1 MTVSVSGGSEMI
13 RYIDELDLAGKKV
26 LMRVDFNV
34 PLNEALEITDDHR
47 IRAALPSVRYA
58 LEKGARLILC
68 SHMGKPKGQRVEK
81 LSLMPVAVRLSE
93 LLGVQVPL
101 LSDCIGPEVEAAVE
115 VLQPGQ
121 AVLLENLRF
130 HSGETKNDPEF
141 SKALASLAEVYVND
155 AFAVSHR
162 AHASVHGVLAFFK
175 ICAAGFLLKKELE
188 YFDRALQAPE
198 RPVVAILGG
207 SKVSTK
213 LGAIQN
219 ILPKVNKIII
229 GGAMANTFWAA
240 QGVSMGSSLVEPDL
254 FETARYLI
262 SEAKQTGVKF
272 YLPVDVVI
280 AQELKADAV
289 TRIVPVQEIPDG
301 WMALDIG
308 PASIKL
314 FCETLEDVKTIVWN
328 GPVGAFEIAP
338 FSSGTMALAHA
349 VGSSKAL
356 SIVGGGDTDAAVSQ
370 AGETENISYIS
381 TGGGAFL
388 ELLEGKELP
397 GIQALKQCV

>member
-1 MTVSVSGGSEMI
+1 MI

-34 PLNEALEITDDHR
+34 PLTDALEITDDHR

-81 LSLMPVAVRLSE
+81 LSLKPVALRLSE
-93 LLGVQVPL
+93 LLGMQVPL
-101 LSDCIGPEVEAAVE
+101 LSNCIGPDVEAAVNA
-115 VLQPGQ
+115 LQPGQ
-121 AVLLENLRF
+121 AILLENLRF
-130 HSGETKNDPEF
+130 YNGETKDDPEF
-141 SKALASLAEVYVND
+141 AQALASLAEVYIND

-162 AHASVHGVLAFFK
+162 AHASVHGVASFFK
-175 ICAAGFLLKKELE
+175 ARAAGFLLKNEIA
-188 YFDRALQAPE
+188 YFEKALKDPE
-198 RPVVAILGG
+198 RPLVAILGG

-240 QGVSMGSSLVEPDL
+240 QGISMGNSLVEPDL
-254 FETARYLI
+254 FETARYLV
-262 SEAKQTGVKF
+262 SEARQADVKF

-280 AQELKADAV
+280 AQELKADV
-289 TRIVPVQEIPDG
+289 TTKIVTVQDVPNG

-308 PASIKL
+308 PATIQL
-314 FCETLEDVKTIVWN
+314 FCEAIENAKTIVWN
-328 GPVGAFEIAP
+328 GPVGAFEIPA
-338 FSSGTMALAHA
+338 FSAGTMALAHA
-349 VGSSKAL
+349 VGKSSGL
-356 SIVGGGDTDAAVSQ
+356 TIVGGGDTDAAVAQ

-388 ELLEGKELP
+388 DLLEGKELP
-397 GIQALKQCV
+397 GIRALREGV

>member
-1 MTVSVSGGSEMI
+1 MI
-13 RYIDELDLAGKKV
+13 RYIDELELAGKKV

-34 PLNEALEITDDHR
+34 PLNDALKITDDHR

-81 LSLMPVAVRLSE
+81 LSLKPVAARLSE
-93 LLGVQVPL
+93 LLGMQVPL
-101 LSDCIGPEVEAAVE
+101 IADCIGPDVQAAVE
-115 VLQPGQ
+115 ALKPGQ
-121 AVLLENLRF
+121 AILLENLRF
-130 HSGETKNDPEF
+130 YSGETKDDAEF
-141 SKALASLAEVYVND
+141 AKALANLAEVYIND

-162 AHASVHGVLAFFK
+162 AHASVHGVVKFFK
-175 ICAAGFLLKKELE
+175 TYAAGFLLKNELA
-188 YFDRALQAPE
+188 YFERALNAPE
-198 RPVVAILGG
+198 RPLVAILGG

-219 ILPKVNKIII
+219 ILPKVNRIMI

-254 FETARYLI
+254 FETAMSLLAQARQ
-262 SEAKQTGVKF
+262 AGVKF
-272 YLPVDVVI
+272 CLPLDVVI

-308 PASIKL
+308 PATIKL
-314 FCETLEDVKTIVWN
+314 FCEAMEKAKTIVWN
-328 GPVGAFEIAP
+328 GPVGAFEIPA
-338 FSSGTMALAHA
+338 FRAGTMALAHA
-349 VGSSKAL
+349 VGASRAL
-356 SIVGGGDTDAAVSQ
+356 TIVGGGDTGAAVAQ
-370 AGETENISYIS
+370 AGETGNISYIS

-388 ELLEGKELP
+388 ALLEGKELP
-397 GIQALKQCV
+397 GIRALTEGV

>member
-1 MTVSVSGGSEMI
+1 MI

-81 LSLMPVAVRLSE
+81 LSLKPVALRLSE
-93 LLGVQVPL
+93 LLGQQVPL
-101 LSDCIGPEVEAAVE
+101 VADCIGPEVQAAVE

-338 FSSGTMALAHA
+338 FSSGTMALAHV

>member
-1 MTVSVSGGSEMI
+1 MLSGGYEMI
-13 RYIDELDLAGKKV
+13 RYINELELAGKKV

-81 LSLMPVAVRLSE
+81 LSLKPVALRLSE
-93 LLGVQVPL
+93 LLGMRVPL

-115 VLQPGQ
+115 ALQPGQ

-130 HSGETKNDPEF
+130 YNGETKDDAEF
-141 SKALASLAEVYVND
+141 AKALASLAEVYVND

-162 AHASVHGVLAFFK
+162 AHASVHGVVRFFK
-175 ICAAGFLLKKELE
+175 TYAAGFLLKNELA
-188 YFDRALQAPE
+188 YFERALKAPE
-198 RPVVAILGG
+198 RPLVAILGG

-240 QGVSMGSSLVEPDL
+240 QGISMGNSLVESDL
-254 FETARYLI
+254 FETAKYLV
-262 SEAKQTGVKF
+262 SEARSLGVKF

-280 AQELKADAV
+280 AQELKADV
-289 TRIVPVQEIPDG
+289 FTRVVPVQEVPDG

-314 FCETLEDVKTIVWN
+314 FCEALENAKTIVWN
-328 GPVGAFEIAP
+328 GPVGAFEIP
-338 FSSGTMALAHA
+338 VFSAGTMALAHA
-349 VGSSKAL
+349 VGASSAL
-356 SIVGGGDTDAAVSQ
+356 TIVGGGDTDAAVAQ
-370 AGETENISYIS
+370 AGETKNISYIS

-388 ELLEGKELP
+388 DLLEGKELP
-397 GIQALKQCV
+397 GIRALGEGV

>member
-1 MTVSVSGGSEMI
+1 
-13 RYIDELDLAGKKV
+13 
-26 LMRVDFNV
+26 
-34 PLNEALEITDDHR
+34 
-47 IRAALPSVRYA
+47 
-58 LEKGARLILC
+58 
-68 SHMGKPKGQRVEK
+68 
-81 LSLMPVAVRLSE
+81 
-93 LLGVQVPL
+93 
-101 LSDCIGPEVEAAVE
+101 
-115 VLQPGQ
+115 
-121 AVLLENLRF
+121 
-130 HSGETKNDPEF
+130 
-141 SKALASLAEVYVND
+141 
-155 AFAVSHR
+155 
-162 AHASVHGVLAFFK
+162 
-175 ICAAGFLLKKELE
+175 
-188 YFDRALQAPE
+188 
-198 RPVVAILGG
+198 
-207 SKVSTK
+207 
-213 LGAIQN
+213 
-219 ILPKVNKIII
+219 
-229 GGAMANTFWAA
+229 MANTFWAA

-338 FSSGTMALAHA
+338 FSSGTMALAHV

>member
-1 MTVSVSGGSEMI
+1 MI
-13 RYIDELDLAGKKV
+13 RYIDELELAGKKV

-68 SHMGKPKGQRVEK
+68 SHMGKPKGQRLEK
-81 LSLMPVAVRLSE
+81 LSLKPVSMRLSE
-93 LLGVQVPL
+93 LLGTQVPL
-101 LSDCIGPEVEAAVE
+101 LSDCIGPEVQAAVE
-115 VLQPGQ
+115 ALQPGQ

-130 HSGETKNDPEF
+130 YNGETKDDPEF
-141 SKALASLAEVYVND
+141 AKALASLAEVYVND

-162 AHASVHGVLAFFK
+162 AHASVHGVVKFFK
-175 ICAAGFLLKKELE
+175 TYAAGFLLKNELA
-188 YFDRALQAPE
+188 YFERALKAPE
-198 RPVVAILGG
+198 RPLVAILGG

-240 QGVSMGSSLVEPDL
+240 QGISMGNSLVESDL
-254 FETARYLI
+254 FETAKYLV
-262 SEAKQTGVKF
+262 SEARNLGVKF

-280 AQELKADAV
+280 AQELKADAS
-289 TRIVPVQEIPDG
+289 TRVVPAQEVPDG

-314 FCETLEDVKTIVWN
+314 FCEALEDARTIVWN
-328 GPVGAFEIAP
+328 GPVGAFEIPA
-338 FSSGTMALAHA
+338 FSAGTMALAHA
-349 VGSSKAL
+349 VGAYSAL
-356 SIVGGGDTDAAVSQ
+356 TIVGGGDTDAAVAQ
-370 AGETENISYIS
+370 AGETGNISYIS

-388 ELLEGKELP
+388 DLLEGKELP
-397 GIQALKQCV
+397 GIQALREGV

>member
-1 MTVSVSGGSEMI
+1 MI

-81 LSLMPVAVRLSE
+81 LSLKPVALRLSE
-93 LLGVQVPL
+93 LLGQQVPL
-101 LSDCIGPEVEAAVE
+101 VADCIGPEVQAAVE
-115 VLQPGQ
+115 ALQPGQ

-130 HSGETKNDPEF
+130 YNGETKDDPEF
-141 SKALASLAEVYVND
+141 AKALASLAEVYVND

-162 AHASVHGVLAFFK
+162 AHASVHGVVKFFK
-175 ICAAGFLLKKELE
+175 AYAAGFLLKNELA
-188 YFDRALQAPE
+188 YFERALKAPE
-198 RPVVAILGG
+198 RPLVAILGG

-254 FETARYLI
+254 FETARYLV
-262 SEAKQTGVKF
+262 SEARQAGVKF

-280 AQELKADAV
+280 AQELKANAV
-289 TRIVPVQEIPDG
+289 NRIVPVQEIPDG

-308 PASIKL
+308 PATTQL
-314 FCETLEDVKTIVWN
+314 FCEALENARTIVWN
-328 GPVGAFEIAP
+328 GPVGAFEMPA
-338 FSSGTMALAHA
+338 FSAGTMALAHA
-349 VGSSKAL
+349 VGASSAL
-356 SIVGGGDTDAAVSQ
+356 TIVGGGDTDAAVAK
-370 AGETENISYIS
+370 AGETGNISYIS

-388 ELLEGKELP
+388 DLLEGKELP
-397 GIQALKQCV
+397 GILALTEGV

>member
-1 MTVSVSGGSEMI
+1 MI

-101 LSDCIGPEVEAAVE
+101 LSDCIGPEVGAAVE

-338 FSSGTMALAHA
+338 FSSGTMALAHV

>member
-1 MTVSVSGGSEMI
+1 MI

-81 LSLMPVAVRLSE
+81 LSLKPVALRLSE
-93 LLGVQVPL
+93 LLGQQVPL
-101 LSDCIGPEVEAAVE
+101 VADCIGPEVQAAVE

-188 YFDRALQAPE
+188 YFDRALQVPE

-338 FSSGTMALAHA
+338 FSSGTMALAHV

>member
-1 MTVSVSGGSEMI
+1 MLSGGYEMI
-13 RYIDELDLAGKKV
+13 RYIDELELAGKKV

-68 SHMGKPKGQRVEK
+68 SHMGKPKGQRLEK
-81 LSLMPVAVRLSE
+81 LSLKPVSMRLSE
-93 LLGVQVPL
+93 LLGTQVPL
-101 LSDCIGPEVEAAVE
+101 LSDCIGPEVQAAVE
-115 VLQPGQ
+115 ALQPGQ

-130 HSGETKNDPEF
+130 YNGETKDDPEF
-141 SKALASLAEVYVND
+141 AKALASLAEVYVND

-162 AHASVHGVLAFFK
+162 AHASVHGVVKFFK
-175 ICAAGFLLKKELE
+175 TYAAGFLLKNELA
-188 YFDRALQAPE
+188 YFERALKAPE
-198 RPVVAILGG
+198 RPLVAILGG

-240 QGVSMGSSLVEPDL
+240 QGISMGNSLVESDL
-254 FETARYLI
+254 FETAKYLV
-262 SEAKQTGVKF
+262 SEARNLGVKF

-280 AQELKADAV
+280 AQELKADAS
-289 TRIVPVQEIPDG
+289 TRVVPAQEVPDG

-314 FCETLEDVKTIVWN
+314 FCEALEDARTIVWN
-328 GPVGAFEIAP
+328 GPVGAFEIPA
-338 FSSGTMALAHA
+338 FSAGTMALAHA
-349 VGSSKAL
+349 VGAYSAL
-356 SIVGGGDTDAAVSQ
+356 TIVGGGDTDAAVAQ
-370 AGETENISYIS
+370 AGETGNISYIS

-388 ELLEGKELP
+388 DLLEGKELP
-397 GIQALKQCV
+397 GIQALREGV